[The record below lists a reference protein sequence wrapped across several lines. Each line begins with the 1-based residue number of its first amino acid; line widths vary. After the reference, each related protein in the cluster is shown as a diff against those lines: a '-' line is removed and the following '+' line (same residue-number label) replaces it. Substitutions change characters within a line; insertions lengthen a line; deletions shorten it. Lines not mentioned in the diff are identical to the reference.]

1 MDVLVAEM
9 CTRHWIT
16 LHVPMSRP
24 VLYSLPVCA
33 SDFTWISGRVRRLCM
48 DCWIVI
54 CLFEMTK
61 LLNC

>member
-16 LHVPMSRP
+16 LHVPMSRL

-33 SDFTWISGRVRRLCM
+33 SDCLRIS
-48 DCWIVI
+48 
-54 CLFEMTK
+54 E
-61 LLNC
+61 